1 MCGGTSTPEESLQPT
16 INENQNTTPE
26 VSQEESI
33 PPIPSVNFDIIDIYN
48 SKLVNELCSDAQDID
63 STSEECLRQYRV
75 NLELSKFMRK
85 VDDEE
90 NKNSLICPMPGKLI
104 ELFVKV
110 GDQIEVGQNLCIVEA
125 MKMENTLQSSL
136 KGQVKKI
143 NFKVNDLLKVD
154 DIIIEF

>member
-1 MCGGTSTPEESLQPT
+1 MFFYNIDFRGS
-16 INENQNTTPE
+16 
-26 VSQEESI
+26 
-33 PPIPSVNFDIIDIYN
+33 SVKGITRD
-48 SKLVNELCSDAQDID
+48 
-63 STSEECLRQYRV
+63 RV
-75 NLELSKFMRK
+75 NLELSKFMKK

-110 GDQIEVGQNLCIVEA
+110 GDKIEIGQKLCIVEA
-125 MKMENTLQSSL
+125 MKMENMLVSSL

>member
-1 MCGGTSTPEESLQPT
+1 MNDFPIHIALYLLQVLILPF
-16 INENQNTTPE
+16 Q
-26 VSQEESI
+26 
-33 PPIPSVNFDIIDIYN
+33 
-48 SKLVNELCSDAQDID
+48 
-63 STSEECLRQYRV
+63 
-75 NLELSKFMRK
+75 LSKFMRK

-90 NKNSLICPMPGKLI
+90 NKKSLICPMPGKLI

-110 GDQIEVGQNLCIVEA
+110 GDQVEVGQNLCIVEA

>member
-1 MCGGTSTPEESLQPT
+1 MKGITR
-16 INENQNTTPE
+16 
-26 VSQEESI
+26 
-33 PPIPSVNFDIIDIYN
+33 
-48 SKLVNELCSDAQDID
+48 D
-63 STSEECLRQYRV
+63 SV
-75 NLELSKFMRK
+75 NLELSKFMKK

-136 KGQVKKI
+136 RGQVKKI

>member
-1 MCGGTSTPEESLQPT
+1 
-16 INENQNTTPE
+16 
-26 VSQEESI
+26 
-33 PPIPSVNFDIIDIYN
+33 
-48 SKLVNELCSDAQDID
+48 
-63 STSEECLRQYRV
+63 
-75 NLELSKFMRK
+75 MRK

-90 NKNSLICPMPGKLI
+90 NKNTLICPMPGKLI

-110 GDQIEVGQNLCIVEA
+110 GDQVEVGQNLCIVEA

>member
-1 MCGGTSTPEESLQPT
+1 MYNKLRVHHQIDFETNL
-16 INENQNTTPE
+16 ININIYEENQILLSAFLKLNYCFPYYQ
-26 VSQEESI
+26 VDFRGS
-33 PPIPSVNFDIIDIYN
+33 SVKGITRD
-48 SKLVNELCSDAQDID
+48 
-63 STSEECLRQYRV
+63 TV
-75 NLELSKFMRK
+75 NLELSKFMKK
-85 VDDEE
+85 VNDEE

-154 DIIIEF
+154 DIIVEF

>member
-1 MCGGTSTPEESLQPT
+1 
-16 INENQNTTPE
+16 
-26 VSQEESI
+26 
-33 PPIPSVNFDIIDIYN
+33 
-48 SKLVNELCSDAQDID
+48 
-63 STSEECLRQYRV
+63 
-75 NLELSKFMRK
+75 
-85 VDDEE
+85 
-90 NKNSLICPMPGKLI
+90 MPGKLI

-110 GDQIEVGQNLCIVEA
+110 GDQVEVGQNLCIVEA